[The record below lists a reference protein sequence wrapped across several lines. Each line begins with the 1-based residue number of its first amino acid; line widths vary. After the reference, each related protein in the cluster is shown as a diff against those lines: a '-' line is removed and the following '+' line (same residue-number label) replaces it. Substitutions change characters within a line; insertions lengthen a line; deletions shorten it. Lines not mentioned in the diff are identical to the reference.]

1 MSQQNNSSSS
11 TSSSPLTTQSSSF
24 NKEEIE
30 KQIEEWKNKY
40 LNKYI
45 CSISQQLMIDPVI
58 IETGHTFE
66 RSSIEEWLKSKNT
79 CPITRKKLKVKVPT
93 PNFGLRLTINE
104 NIEKYI
110 KKLIKHVKLWTN
122 DINLIDL
129 CSELINESLDLIK
142 NNNNFNNLQNELKLL
157 KFDIL
162 LNQNMEEQVLFD
174 KYIKL
179 IKKLLPNLN
188 DKILQLQ
195 KLENKLSSEPVLQQY
210 YYELLQLL
218 IELTNDSN
226 NTNLLIEVFTKYCKL
241 NNVDNNLVSK
251 ILVCIQDNEM
261 KLNCIILLFNNTN
274 YSRTL
279 LLQQLLNIK
288 IDKFNEEFINF
299 FKDLLK
305 EVNLNDE
312 INLNNLINFIE
323 NCNELKDERVIIYKN
338 LYKNNNDIKYLEL
351 QYELDKNNK
360 DIELQLLD
368 EYLKLNLIDKYLNL
382 YIKLNEDKLDSFNIT
397 FLKYLQNQNK
407 EIIILQNEL
416 LSLKE
421 WKNQQILNNFKIK
434 YPKYD
439 YVNIINIETP
449 LNVEKYEEFYSDEFE
464 VFGLKWKICIYP
476 KGDDDSEENECG
488 IYLELNSLQYK
499 NENEEEKEIS
509 SIKIK
514 CSIDSINLN
523 DNFNYE
529 YNFTKINGYGN
540 WTFKQSNFIPI
551 IKNDKQ
557 IFSIVIGIK
566 KLDIE
571 FK

>member
-1 MSQQNNSSSS
+1 MLTSCPPSCSTNN
-11 TSSSPLTTQSSSF
+11 TSSSSF

-30 KQIEEWKNKY
+30 KQQIEEWKNKY

-66 RSSIEEWLKSKNT
+66 KSFIEEWLKTKNT

-110 KKLIKHVKLWTN
+110 KKLIKHVKLWSN

-179 IKKLLPNLN
+179 IKELPNLN

-195 KLENKLSSEPVLQQY
+195 KLKNKLISEAFLQQY

-218 IELTNDSN
+218 IELTNDN
-226 NTNLLIEVFTKYCKL
+226 NGNLLIEVFTKYCKL
-241 NNVDNNLVSK
+241 NNVDSKLVSK
-251 ILVCIQDNEM
+251 ILNCIQDNEM

-274 YSRTL
+274 YSRRL

-288 IDKFNEEFINF
+288 FDKFNKEFIIF
-299 FKDLLK
+299 LKDLLK

-312 INLNNLINFIE
+312 IDLNNLINFIE
-323 NCNELKDERVIIYKN
+323 NCNELKDERVMIYKN

-360 DIELQLLD
+360 DLELQLLD
-368 EYLKLNLIDKYLNL
+368 EYLKLNLMDKYLNL

-407 EIIILQNEL
+407 EINILQNEL

-421 WKNQQILNNFKIK
+421 WKNQQIINNFKIK

-439 YVNIINIETP
+439 YVNIINMETP
-449 LNVEKYEEFYSDEFE
+449 LNVEKCEEFYSDEFN
-464 VFGLKWKICIYP
+464 VFGLKWKICIFP
-476 KGDDDSEENECG
+476 KGDNDSKENECA
-488 IYLELNSLQYK
+488 IILHLKSLQYK

-514 CSIDSINLN
+514 YLIDSINLN
-523 DNFNYE
+523 DNDNYKCDFTE
-529 YNFTKINGYGN
+529 IIGYGSYNF
-540 WTFKQSNFIPI
+540 KQFNFIPI

-557 IFSIVIGIK
+557 IFSVVIGMK
-566 KLDIE
+566 KLDIQ